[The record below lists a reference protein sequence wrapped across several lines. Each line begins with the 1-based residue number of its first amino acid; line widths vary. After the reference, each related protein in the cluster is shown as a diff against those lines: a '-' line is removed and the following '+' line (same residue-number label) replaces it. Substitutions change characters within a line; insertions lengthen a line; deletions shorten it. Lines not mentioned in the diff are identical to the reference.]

1 MSEMLLYLATAAI
14 VAEGLTAATL
24 KFWIPLASRAD
35 LTGKDMNKPG
45 GPEVAE
51 AGGVWAM
58 FSAIIGLLA
67 FESFFVYKNGSL
79 FYFNAMASLAL
90 TLSLAALMGFIDD
103 VLGWKKGLP
112 VSYRIILVAPVSA
125 PLALLKHGV
134 SRVDLPLVGVVD
146 FGVLYPLVIVPI
158 GVIGAA
164 NAFNMIAG
172 HNGLEAGMGLLLMI
186 FTALYAS
193 AKGLDHVAVAS
204 LIMAAALAGFLAF
217 NWYPA
222 RVFPGNSLTY
232 GVGAYYAG
240 LVVVGDFQK
249 FGLALFTL
257 YFIEF
262 ALFLRGLL
270 LHGVYKQNFGIP
282 QPDGSLSPPYERV
295 YSLTHAAMKA
305 LRALNVKVTEKR
317 VTILI
322 LTAQTLIGLA
332 SLAYFT

>member
-1 MSEMLLYLATAAI
+1 
-14 VAEGLTAATL
+14 
-24 KFWIPLASRAD
+24 
-35 LTGKDMNKPG
+35 
-45 GPEVAE
+45 
-51 AGGVWAM
+51 
-58 FSAIIGLLA
+58 
-67 FESFFVYKNGSL
+67 
-79 FYFNAMASLAL
+79 
-90 TLSLAALMGFIDD
+90 
-103 VLGWKKGLP
+103 
-112 VSYRIILVAPVSA
+112 
-125 PLALLKHGV
+125 
-134 SRVDLPLVGVVD
+134 
-146 FGVLYPLVIVPI
+146 
-158 GVIGAA
+158 VIGAA

-295 YSLTHAAMKA
+295 YSLTHVAMKA

-332 SLAYFT
+332 SLVYFT